1 MVTPAHERSFGCV
14 CTVGF
19 GGERCTE
26 PVNECSRAPCP
37 VHKDCVPVTSRL
49 GYVCRCPFG
58 KAGQDCNQAAET
70 CLSNDREEIAFCF
83 AHSSPLT
90 FNGSAY
96 ILYELSTKQLEPIF
110 ELQTIR
116 REYSDSG
123 RTA

>member
-1 MVTPAHERSFGCV
+1 MVTTAHERSFGCV

-26 PVNECSRAPCP
+26 AVNECSRASCP

-58 KAGQDCNQAAET
+58 KAGADCNQAAET

-83 AHSSPLT
+83 VDSSLFT
-90 FNGSAY
+90 LNGSAF
-96 ILYELSTKQLEPIF
+96 ILYKLSIKRF
-110 ELQTIR
+110 ETISLR
-116 REYSDSG
+116 L
-123 RTA
+123 